1 MKSVEVLLLVCLVGF
16 IQDKYFATG
25 SELRTNQDD
34 SNESPMTAPVKIDE
48 FPMPVKG
55 FVKDTEMP
63 SPSPGGD
70 IAMPV
75 RGLLSSAPTYIEQ
88 RDKLAGTMAPSE
100 SDAPHQYTEEPTP
113 TFTVGSTTARP
124 SSHAPTMAPS
134 ESDAP
139 HQYTEVPTHAPTM
152 APSESDAPHQYTEE
166 PTPTFTVGSTTA
178 RPSSHAP
185 TMAPSESTA
194 GRVPT
199 RHPTIRRTPT
209 LSPANN
215 QPTLQPTHHTR
226 PTQRPSEAA
235 AVIGHTDDGGAYSSS
250 EDSAEDTDTDGM

>member
-134 ESDAP
+134 ES
-139 HQYTEVPTHAPTM
+139 
-152 APSESDAPHQYTEE
+152 
-166 PTPTFTVGSTTA
+166 
-178 RPSSHAP
+178 
-185 TMAPSESTA
+185 TA